1 MLRAGLFLGDR
12 YEIIEQIGSG
22 GMADVFKAK
31 DHKLNR
37 FVAVKVMKQ
46 EYNDD
51 TNFISKFRI
60 EAQSAA
66 GLTHPNI
73 VSIYDVGEEEG
84 LYYIVMELVEGITL
98 KRYIEKKGKLTVKE
112 AITIAIQIS
121 MGMESAHSNHIIH
134 RDIKPQNIIISK
146 EGKVKVTDFGIAKA
160 ATSNT
165 ISSSVMGSVHYTSPE
180 QARGGYSNEKSDI
193 YSLGITM
200 YEMLAGKPPFDGD
213 TTVSIAVQHIQEQF
227 PSIRELIPDIPV
239 SVEKIIEKCT
249 MKSPDRR
256 YTDMGELI
264 SDLKQSLLTPDAD
277 FVKEVTFGEGET
289 RKMTQEEVTKIKEKT
304 GNVSVADDKG
314 KKKDKKKEKD
324 EELNPKLEKILTGL
338 GIVAALIVAGIA
350 IYAGVTLFKSLGSK
364 TPGSATPAPTAT
376 SRVDDNSVVMINV
389 VGKTMEDAKIALNK
403 INLGIKKSGEE
414 YNDDYEK
421 GKIIS
426 QDVAVDS
433 TVKKN
438 TTINVVIS
446 KGPAALTMPDLAGK
460 TETDARTLI
469 EGMGLSFSVTDHQY
483 SSSVELGSV
492 ISATPAVGDE
502 VKKGDQVTVII
513 SRGKQKVV
521 VPDLTNKTEAEASA
535 ALSAVGLSIGEVK
548 TSDKYSQTVE
558 AGRVISQDRSNGTSV
573 DAGTKVSIVLS
584 KGIEKEEAVWMGTL
598 KIAKSD
604 LPDGF
609 TSGKVRLDL
618 VQIIDGATKTSTV
631 WENTL
636 TSSSF
641 PFTLQIRGA
650 ESVANGKVIMYID
663 DVKVDGEH
671 SVVFTEE

>member
-12 YEIIEQIGSG
+12 YEVIEQIGSG

-46 EYNDD
+46 EYNED
-51 TNFISKFRI
+51 TTFVSKFRI

-200 YEMLAGKPPFDGD
+200 YEMLTGKPPFDGD

-227 PSIRELIPDIPV
+227 PSIKELIPDIPV

-256 YTDMGELI
+256 YLDMGELI
-264 SDLKQSLLTPDAD
+264 ADLKQSLITPNAD
-277 FVKEVTFGEGET
+277 FVKEVKFGEGET
-289 RKMTQEEVTKIKEKT
+289 RKMTQEEVSKIKEKT
-304 GNVSVADDKG
+304 GGVSVTDEKG
-314 KKKDKKKEKD
+314 KKKEKD
-324 EELNPKLEKILTGL
+324 QELNPKLEKILTGL
-338 GIVAALIVAGIA
+338 GIVAALIVVGIA
-350 IYAGVTLFKSLGSK
+350 VYAGVALFKSLGTKS
-364 TPGSATPAPTAT
+364 PGANNTAAPTA
-376 SRVDDNSVVMINV
+376 SSSVDENSVVMINV
-389 VGKTMEDAKIALNK
+389 VGKTMEEAKTALNE
-403 INLGIKKSGEE
+403 ISLGIKKSGEE

-426 QDVAVDS
+426 QDAAVDS

-438 TTINVVIS
+438 STINVVIS
-446 KGPAALTMPDLAGK
+446 KGPAALTMPDIAGK

-469 EGMGLSFSVTDHQY
+469 EGMGLEFSVTDHQY
-483 SSSVELGSV
+483 NSSVELGSV
-492 ISATPAVGDE
+492 ISATPDVGDE

-513 SRGKQKVV
+513 SRGKEKVV
-521 VPDLTNKTEAEASA
+521 VPDLSNKTEAEASA
-535 ALSAVGLSIGEVK
+535 ALSAVGLSLGEVK

-558 AGRVISQDRSNGTSV
+558 AGRVISQDHSNGTSV

-584 KGIEKEEAVWMGTL
+584 KGIEEVESIWMGTL

-618 VQIIDGATKTSTV
+618 VQVVDGATKTTTV
-631 WENTL
+631 FENTL

-641 PFTLQIRGA
+641 PFSLQITGA
-650 ESVANGKVIMYID
+650 ESVSSGKVIMYIN